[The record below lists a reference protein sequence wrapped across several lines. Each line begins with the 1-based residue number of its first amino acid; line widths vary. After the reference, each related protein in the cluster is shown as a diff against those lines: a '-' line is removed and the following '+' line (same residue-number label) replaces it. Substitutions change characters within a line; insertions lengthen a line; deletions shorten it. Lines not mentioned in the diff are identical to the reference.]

1 MSEEHELR
9 VLILEDQATDA
20 ELMERELSSG
30 GVRFTSR
37 RVASESE
44 FRDGISRFGP
54 DLILA
59 DYSLPSFD
67 GMSALAIARETCP
80 DIPFL
85 FVSGAIGEELAT
97 EALKSG
103 ATGYVLKSRLQR
115 LVSSVRRA
123 LREAQERNARREAEA
138 ALRKANDELAQK
150 VEEISRLKARLERE
164 NVYLKEELR
173 AGHEF
178 DEIIGESAEIRRVL
192 DAVLAVAVTDTTVLI
207 QGETGT
213 GKELIARAI
222 HRLSPLEAKPLVKV
236 DCTTLSSGIVESEL
250 FGHEK
255 GAFTG
260 AVSRKIGR
268 FELADGGT
276 VFLDEIGDL
285 PLELQAKLLR
295 VLEDGE
301 LERVGG
307 NRTRSV
313 DVRVIA
319 ATNRDLEAAVRN
331 GDFRSDL
338 FYRISVFPIH
348 VPPLR
353 ARRDDILPLVEHFV
367 ARFARKM
374 GKEIDAVPARAIEQ
388 LTAYGWPGNVREL
401 VNVIERTVILSDG
414 PELGSEGLPAGRAS
428 LSAEPSAQPET
439 QPREEPGAEQPDND
453 SSRSLAEVE
462 KVHVFNVLAA
472 NEGNKMKTARD
483 LGIDTK
489 TLYKRLRA
497 YGVFPPRDR
506 S

>member
-150 VEEISRLKARLERE
+150 VEEISQLKARLEHE

-178 DEIIGESAEIRRVL
+178 
-192 DAVLAVAVTDTTVLI
+192 
-207 QGETGT
+207 
-213 GKELIARAI
+213 
-222 HRLSPLEAKPLVKV
+222 
-236 DCTTLSSGIVESEL
+236 
-250 FGHEK
+250 
-255 GAFTG
+255 
-260 AVSRKIGR
+260 
-268 FELADGGT
+268 
-276 VFLDEIGDL
+276 DEIGDL

-338 FYRISVFPIH
+338 FYRISVFPIR

-497 YGVFPPRDR
+497 YGVFPPKDR